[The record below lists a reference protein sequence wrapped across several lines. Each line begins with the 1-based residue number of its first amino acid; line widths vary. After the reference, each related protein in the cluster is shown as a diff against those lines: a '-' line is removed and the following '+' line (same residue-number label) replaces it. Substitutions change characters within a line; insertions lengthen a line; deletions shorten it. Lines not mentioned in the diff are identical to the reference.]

1 MVAPQDGGRG
11 PRLQLR
17 SSPAYDVVHKNLA
30 AALHT
35 EAVRCSL
42 SLGREVKKEI
52 ADYTGQSQRAVIE
65 KSSRVAHTCAFQ
77 VCGLS
82 LKSRPSTR
90 LAPGLIARGPERGR
104 TGDGP
109 R

>member
-1 MVAPQDGGRG
+1 VVAPQDGGRG

-42 SLGREVKKEI
+42 SLGREVKTEI
-52 ADYTGQSQRAVIE
+52 ADHTGQSQRAVIE

-82 LKSRPSTR
+82 LKSRPSTF
-90 LAPGLIARGPERGR
+90 ARPSAYRSGP
-104 TGDGP
+104 
-109 R
+109 